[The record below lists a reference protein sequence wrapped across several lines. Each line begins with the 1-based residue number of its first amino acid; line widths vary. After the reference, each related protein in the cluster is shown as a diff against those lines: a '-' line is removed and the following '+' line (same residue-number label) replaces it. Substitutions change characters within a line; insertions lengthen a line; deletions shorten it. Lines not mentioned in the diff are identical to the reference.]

1 MATYK
6 FTHDFFFPKPED
18 GNLSLSTTKK
28 RIEEALKCFQK
39 KDKGYIELEDGT
51 KCYNEKD
58 LLKALGLDLDIKCP
72 YCGKS
77 FTLEC
82 STLK

>member
-6 FTHDFFFPKPED
+6 FTREFFFPKPED
-18 GNLSLSTTKK
+18 GNLSLGTTKK
-28 RIEEALKCFQK
+28 RIEEALKCLQK
-39 KDKGYIELEDGT
+39 DNDYIELEDGT
-51 KCYNEKD
+51 KCYNEKG

-72 YCGKS
+72 HCGKS